1 MFCVGVLLFPAQAL
15 GRNPRMAR
23 IRACTAASPA
33 AKQICTSGS
42 SSKSK
47 RMSSVKGKAGPSVTN
62 KSNIHCILS
71 FQALH
76 KSIFGVPF
84 RVFMCFL
91 FTSDIFESFRCRDVS
106 GNFSMSFRRKK
117 SALRL
122 WGRPS
127 SDIWMRKGRGVRLWP
142 PRGPGRPKNSQNRPQ
157 TRSTHLEN
165 LMIFLVMIP
174 LG

>member
-1 MFCVGVLLFPAQAL
+1 MFCVGVLLIPAQAL

-33 AKQICTSGS
+33 AKQICTSGF

-91 FTSDIFESFRCRDVS
+91 FTSYTQVLKSFLFFEFAGFPCVPTSNATAKIVPRQSSRAYPQLLA
-106 GNFSMSFRRKK
+106 MS
-117 SALRL
+117 S
-122 WGRPS
+122 
-127 SDIWMRKGRGVRLWP
+127 I
-142 PRGPGRPKNSQNRPQ
+142 
-157 TRSTHLEN
+157 
-165 LMIFLVMIP
+165 
-174 LG
+174 